1 MKEIIN
7 TYKKNRDI
15 IENFIHTTIQKMQ
28 IETLD
33 KAAADQIFET
43 VDSAKM
49 VYFVDSNYKLASPY
63 YYKAHQDSSKLGA
76 SKAFYFDKVL
86 FNTKP
91 YFLSN
96 PYISGISGQTNVT
109 YAAKV
114 DYGYIVIDFDVIAIL
129 EKLSLVQSHKLS
141 RNINKFVYGFM
152 GFSLLFF
159 AMFLGVYAIYIFG
172 VSILDQA
179 HFNLESTFKAIIALT
194 LGLAIFDLSKTI
206 LEQEIFFKSIGD
218 QEKDQNKVFTKFLI
232 SIIIALS
239 IEALMV
245 VFKIALMDYTQMIN
259 ALYLIL
265 GVSLMIFAVGKYN
278 SYINQSNT

>member
-7 TYKKNRDI
+7 TYKQHRET
-15 IENFIHTTIQKMQ
+15 IENFIHTTIQKLQ
-28 IETLD
+28 ITHLD
-33 KAAADQIFET
+33 KESAAAVFNTIG
-43 VDSAKM
+43 SAKM
-49 VYFVDSNYKLASPY
+49 AYFVDENYKLASPY
-63 YYKAHQDSSKLGA
+63 YYKGSEDNSKMGT

-96 PYISGISGQTNVT
+96 PYISGITGQTNVT
-109 YAAKV
+109 YAAKT
-114 DYGYIVIDFDVIAIL
+114 DYGYIVIDFDVVSIL
-129 EKLSLVQSHKLS
+129 EKLGLIQSHKLS
-141 RNINKFVYGFM
+141 RNLNRFVYGFM

-159 AMFLGVYAIYIFG
+159 AVFLGIYAIYIFG
-172 VSILDQA
+172 VSIINLD
-179 HFNLESTFKAIIALT
+179 HFELESTFKAIIALT
-194 LGLAIFDLSKTI
+194 LGLAIYDLAKTI
-206 LEQEIFFKSIGD
+206 LEQEIFFKSIGNQNRD
-218 QEKDQNKVFTKFLI
+218 ENKVFTKFLI

-245 VFKIALMDYTQMIN
+245 VFKIALVDYTDMVN

-278 SYINQSNT
+278 SYMAKQ